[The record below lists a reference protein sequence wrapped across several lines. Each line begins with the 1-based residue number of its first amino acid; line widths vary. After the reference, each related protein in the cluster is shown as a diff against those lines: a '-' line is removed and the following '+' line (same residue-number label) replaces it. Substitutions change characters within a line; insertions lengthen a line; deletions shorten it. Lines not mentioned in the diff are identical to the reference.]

1 MRLLLLATTLV
12 LPALALA
19 QGQLTPPDG
28 AIGPRGPVPTMK
40 TLTQVEPRTLVQ
52 PGANGVELDMNGGY
66 LITASGSYYLD
77 ANLSVSSSNA
87 ITISASAVTLDLN
100 GFLIVSFA
108 GDDVVRGAGIEIGP
122 GISNVTIRNGH
133 IRGTSTLV
141 GTSFTAG
148 GFDYGIK
155 TSSTASNVLVEDL
168 SVVGMAQSGI
178 SLSDT
183 SVASRCTVSV
193 CGIGGINARIVR
205 DCVAEQCVF
214 VGITA
219 KTAENCIAKGTVA
232 GMVVDTAANCRGE
245 CASSFNGIA
254 AAESV
259 VNCIGISDGGVGISA
274 TTALNSHGKSRTA
287 DGLNATNATGCLGE
301 STDGIGLY
309 ATNAHNCQGRS
320 SSNIGLYAMETAT
333 GSSGSTSTGSYGL
346 FARESAADCFG
357 VTFAGTGTA
366 LFTGTAT
373 NCRARAANGIALQ
386 ASTAENC
393 HGKSAAA
400 GIGVDAE
407 VATNCFG
414 ESTSGL
420 GLQASMATNCSAHT
434 ATGSIAMSVAGTANS
449 CRGNNGKAGG
459 IAIQAAIA
467 VSCTSA
473 GGTISATNKYNMP

>member
-1 MRLLLLATTLV
+1 MRLLLLTTALA
-12 LPALALA
+12 LPSLALA

-28 AIGPRGPVPTMK
+28 AVGPRGPVPTMK

-122 GISNVTIRNGH
+122 GVSNVTIRNGH

-141 GTSFTAG
+141 GTTFTAS

-155 TSSTASNVLVEDL
+155 TSSTASNILVEDL

-205 DCVAEQCVF
+205 DCVAEQCVL

-219 KTAENCIAKGTVA
+219 KTAENCIAKGAMA
-232 GMVVDTAANCRGE
+232 GMVVDTATNCRGE
-245 CASSFNGIA
+245 CTSSFNGIA

-287 DGLNATNATGCLGE
+287 DGLNATLATGCLGE
-301 STDGIGLY
+301 STDGTGLR
-309 ATNAHNCQGRS
+309 ATNAHNCEGRS

-346 FARESAADCFG
+346 YARETAADCFG

-393 HGKSAAA
+393 HGKSAAS

-414 ESTSGL
+414 ESSSGL
-420 GLQASMATNCSAHT
+420 GLQASMATNCSAYT
-434 ATGSIAMSVAGTANS
+434 ATGSNAMNVAGTANS
-449 CRGNNGKAGG
+449 CRGHNGGSGA
-459 IAIQAAIA
+459 AIQAAIA
-467 VSCTSA
+467 IGCTSA
-473 GGTISATNKYNMP
+473 RGAIAATNKYNMP